1 MERRFNKIPKLKIKK
16 GDTVKVLSGDDK
28 NKTGKVL
35 SVLVKERR
43 AIVEGVNL
51 VSKHKKPDANNPNG
65 SIIKLE
71 APVYLSKLML
81 MSGGKATRVGRKL
94 NDEGKLQ
101 RYSKKT
107 GDFIK

>member
-43 AIVEGVNL
+43 AIVEGVNM

-71 APVYLSKLML
+71 APIYISKIMVVAA
-81 MSGGKATRVGRKL
+81 GNATRIGRKL
-94 NDEGKLQ
+94 NSDGKLQ
-101 RYSKKT
+101 RYAKKT